1 MPEPV
6 TIVLVG
12 AAAWAWLKGKQN
24 VQAGQVLPGA
34 PGTTVVPGTITPA
47 GTPVPNPTGAPP
59 PNVEQPPSVAGSG
72 TGPTAPLATN
82 TGNSNGVP
90 IAQAAD
96 PNANITAIPADLV
109 AILDDQSALM
119 FREYVAL
126 HPDQFQ
132 VFLDRY
138 AKNIELR
145 DDMFFHAITDPPQG
159 GYQLTPDMAVGL
171 GTAAYK
177 VVQGLNGVAA
187 GNYGD
192 LFGVSATVA
201 GKIPG
206 LDPNFVKAMQGIAL
220 GYRAFT
226 QLTTLADIQA
236 IATANGVG
244 ILDVTSSML
253 TSGAAGVYD
262 AAGNLVSVAETPLVG
277 GAFAGA
283 PIASLGGALMAV
295 GLVLDIGFTIAG
307 DAPDVQ
313 KAIDVAL
320 DVASLV
326 CLFIPVIGWIIAIV
340 IQVVKFIIDLFGGD
354 LFGGGLSH
362 EQREMLETARYSE
375 NISPMFPQLAGS
387 YTPRELFRTCAD
399 WTSGYC
405 GGKHI
410 VAMGINLILHEGDV
424 IMVGGKPVTVA
435 GDLGTGAPVL
445 LPPGA
450 TQTTLG
456 IGDNGPNGGQ
466 CYWLQGTPFAAM
478 TNDEIAWAMAK
489 YGAVNGFIAEAQAG
503 IREDLKTQFNV
514 PTQNILMA
522 RTQTMKTFIDHG
534 FTLDQIDQVAKE
546 YRAQPHLADLATAYG
561 FPDWQHFFGF
571 IVNDEWVAFSLS
583 TTHGTLHDFAL
594 ANGFQSLYDFRASAL
609 ASYDSYF
616 GTAVA
621 AAATIAAT
629 QAAAAQTVS
638 TYNAGVLFLQ
648 SIGSN
653 AP

>member
-12 AAAWAWLKGKQN
+12 AAAWAWLKSKESA
-24 VQAGQVLPGA
+24 QAGAVLPGA
-34 PGTTVVPGTITPA
+34 PGTAVTPGTITPS
-47 GTPVPNPTGAPP
+47 GDPVPNPSGAPP
-59 PNVEQPPSVAGSG
+59 TSVQQPPSVAGSG
-72 TGPTAPLATN
+72 TGPDAPLATN

-90 IAQAAD
+90 LGLAAD
-96 PNANITAIPADLV
+96 PNANITPIPANLV
-109 AILDDQSALM
+109 SILDDQSALM
-119 FREYVAL
+119 FREWVAL

-138 AKNIELR
+138 ANNIKLR
-145 DDMFFHAITDPPQG
+145 DDMFFEAVTNPPQG

-171 GTAAYK
+171 GTSAYK
-177 VVQGLNGVAA
+177 VIQGLNGVAA

-206 LDPNFVKAMQGIAL
+206 MDPTFVQSVQALAL
-220 GYRAFT
+220 GYRAFS

-262 AAGNLVSVAETPLVG
+262 AAGNLVSVAETPIIS

-307 DAPDVQ
+307 DAPDIQ

-326 CLFIPVIGWIIAIV
+326 CLFIPVVGWIIAIV

-362 EQREMLETARYSE
+362 QQREQLETARYSE
-375 NISPMFPQLAGS
+375 NISPMFPILAGA
-387 YTPRELFRTCAD
+387 YTPRELWAAIVD
-399 WTSGYC
+399 WGSGYC
-405 GGKHI
+405 GGTHV
-410 VAMGINLILHEGDV
+410 VAMSVGLKLHAGDV
-424 IMVGGKPVTVA
+424 VMVAGKPVTVPT
-435 GDLGTGAPVL
+435 D
-445 LPPGA
+445 
-450 TQTTLG
+450 
-456 IGDNGPNGGQ
+456 PNGAVNGYDALLSPGRQ
-466 CYWLQGTPFAAM
+466 PCYWITGLFQGM
-478 TNDEIAWAMAK
+478 TNDEQAWAIAK
-489 YGAVNGFIAEAQAG
+489 YGSVNGFIAEAQAG

-514 PTQNILMA
+514 PTQNVLMA
-522 RTQTMKTFIDHG
+522 RTQPMRTFIDHG

-546 YRAQPHLADLATAYG
+546 YRAQPHLAALAAAFG
-561 FPDWQHFFGF
+561 FPDWQHFFAF
-571 IVNDEWVAFSLS
+571 TVNNEWLAFS
-583 TTHGTLHDFAL
+583 TANTHGTLHDFAL
-594 ANGFQSLYDFRASAL
+594 ANGFQSMYDFRATAL
-609 ASYDSYF
+609 ATYDDYYNR
-616 GTAVA
+616 A
-621 AAATIAAT
+621 
-629 QAAAAQTVS
+629 QAAMAAITVTQQNAASTVS
-638 TYNAGVLFLQ
+638 GYVSAILYMQ
-648 SIGSN
+648 SNVS